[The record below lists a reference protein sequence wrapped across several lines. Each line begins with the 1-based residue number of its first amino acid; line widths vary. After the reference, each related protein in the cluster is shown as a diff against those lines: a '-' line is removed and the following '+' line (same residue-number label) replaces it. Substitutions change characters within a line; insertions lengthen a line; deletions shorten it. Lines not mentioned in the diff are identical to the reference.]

1 MWSRGGWREVS
12 VYRVSGG
19 RGRCYD
25 IGNTLHQDKC
35 LLIIQISHTYTWN
48 ELKFEIGSTADYD
61 FDLQEAD
68 ADLEETQDVIE
79 RIRKQATRLAQHF
92 CENEKTF
99 NLDEFLSTFRQFC
112 EKVKACQQ
120 VCLRVTLLYLYFGR

>member
-1 MWSRGGWREVS
+1 M
-12 VYRVSGG
+12 
-19 RGRCYD
+19 
-25 IGNTLHQDKC
+25 K
-35 LLIIQISHTYTWN
+35 WN

-120 VCLRVTLLYLYFGR
+120 VCLRVTLLYLYLGR

>member
-1 MWSRGGWREVS
+1 M
-12 VYRVSGG
+12 
-19 RGRCYD
+19 
-25 IGNTLHQDKC
+25 
-35 LLIIQISHTYTWN
+35 
-48 ELKFEIGSTADYD
+48 
-61 FDLQEAD
+61 QEAD

-120 VCLRVTLLYLYFGR
+120 VCLRVTLLYQYLRMLFLYLDYLGQTSYHQT